1 MWLSIKLL
9 WLHWYGNVC
18 KRKGSSRVAAVS
30 RDLQCIMT
38 AGRCRRPPQHNAIY
52 TAAAT
57 ARESQPHVEGVI
69 WLVNGVTIAHYQ
81 SVIFRSAWITAP
93 TGLLNIGCRANLS
106 CAAVLSGGTQSNPWL
121 SPVFSPQ
128 LRGEHIFFLRKEIFH
143 LFFSWQPFEYLY
155 GLNFMLD
162 LDLTIESGKGKQ
174 RWNLLLG
181 TISGAEK

>member
-1 MWLSIKLL
+1 MHTLPAGRLQAKTFSAAGACAPTAVVHGGVLAYIQKLMWLSIKLL

-38 AGRCRRPPQHNAIY
+38 AGRCRRPSQHNAIY

-57 ARESQPHVEGVI
+57 ARESQPHMEGVI

-106 CAAVLSGGTQSNPWL
+106 CAAVLSGGMQSNPWL
-121 SPVFSPQ
+121 SPVF
-128 LRGEHIFFLRKEIFH
+128 
-143 LFFSWQPFEYLY
+143 FS
-155 GLNFMLD
+155 
-162 LDLTIESGKGKQ
+162 
-174 RWNLLLG
+174 
-181 TISGAEK
+181 